1 MSEALIQTFY
11 ILNTKGDVKDV
22 PAEIIWVEVLNG
34 TCKHEG
40 AVAAITAPFWF
51 FKDQNTFP
59 NKKKIPTTCTDMTY
73 SSHFQEYHLCHYF
86 LIDN

>member
-40 AVAAITAPFWF
+40 AVAAITAPF
-51 FKDQNTFP
+51 
-59 NKKKIPTTCTDMTY
+59 
-73 SSHFQEYHLCHYF
+73 
-86 LIDN
+86 